1 MSETAAPTVEV
12 LDDQPV
18 IPAER
23 TPKCTREFFLRPPD
37 WRYQAAMRYL
47 EDEKHHITP
56 TIPTDPYVQYA
67 IRILRAYKHK
77 GSRVFLETMAPDAV
91 SVISLGVYDRHSAI
105 AADIES
111 CLIQGYTTVSAVY
124 HGFYVKPAV
133 FDLYGKIFF
142 DLTGIQAVHSW
153 INDFLIEPERHNE
166 NTMLLRARI
175 LAYYGGQ
182 QMAGSAVTPGKIDEE
197 AQEMMK
203 KIANNEQLKRIFDYI
218 VRKTDMNKEEYVT
231 IMESA
236 VKSMTEKDFQEHMR
250 DRDEAGS
257 SSLNEMAEH
266 LEEGIRAYSQKE
278 LESFNENGLDFVN
291 QYTPVIIRKETTDDG
306 K

>member
-1 MSETAAPTVEV
+1 
-12 LDDQPV
+12 
-18 IPAER
+18 
-23 TPKCTREFFLRPPD
+23 
-37 WRYQAAMRYL
+37 
-47 EDEKHHITP
+47 
-56 TIPTDPYVQYA
+56 
-67 IRILRAYKHK
+67 
-77 GSRVFLETMAPDAV
+77 
-91 SVISLGVYDRHSAI
+91 
-105 AADIES
+105 
-111 CLIQGYTTVSAVY
+111 
-124 HGFYVKPAV
+124 
-133 FDLYGKIFF
+133 
-142 DLTGIQAVHSW
+142 
-153 INDFLIEPERHNE
+153 
-166 NTMLLRARI
+166 MLLRARI

-182 QMAGSAVTPGKIDEE
+182 QMAGSAVTTGKIDEE

>member
-1 MSETAAPTVEV
+1 MSEAATPTVEV
-12 LDDQPV
+12 LEEQPA

-23 TPKCTREFFLRPPD
+23 TPSCTREFFLRPPD
-37 WRYQAAMRYL
+37 WRYQAAVRYL
-47 EDEKHHITP
+47 NDEKHGITP

-67 IRILRAYKHK
+67 IRILRAYQRA
-77 GSRVFLETMAPDAV
+77 STRVYLEVLAPDAV
-91 SVISLGVYDRHSAI
+91 SLIILGVYNKHSAI
-105 AADIES
+105 TADIEG
-111 CLIQGYTTVSAVY
+111 CIINGNTTEEAMIN
-124 HGFYVKPAV
+124 GFYVKPAV
-133 FDLYGKIFF
+133 FDLYAKIFC
-142 DLTGIQAVHSW
+142 DLSGIQAVHSW
-153 INDFLIEPERHNE
+153 IHDFLIEPERYNE
-166 NTMLLRARI
+166 NTTLLKARL

-182 QMAGSAVTPGKIDEE
+182 KLGGSAAITGYVDDDTQ
-197 AQEMMK
+197 AMMK
-203 KIANNEQLKRIFDYI
+203 KIANNEQLKRIFEYI
-218 VRKTDMNKEEYVT
+218 VRSTDMNNEDYVA